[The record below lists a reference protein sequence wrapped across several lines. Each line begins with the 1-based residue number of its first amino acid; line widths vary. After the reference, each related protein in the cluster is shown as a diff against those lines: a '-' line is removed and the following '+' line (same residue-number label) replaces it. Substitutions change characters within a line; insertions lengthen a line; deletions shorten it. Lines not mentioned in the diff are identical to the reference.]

1 MNKHEVIPF
10 ETQYWKIVL
19 IPNQLYLGR
28 SVLVL
33 KRPCGDLADLSQT
46 EVLDFFELVKK
57 LQNALKMAFGATM
70 FNWECLMNNAY
81 LSDPPKPQVHWHFRA
96 RYKDMVEF
104 AGQRFSD
111 PNFGHHPINDED
123 GTKLVTQGLL
133 SEISKEIQKYM

>member
-1 MNKHEVIPF
+1 MNKQQEIVL

-57 LQNALKMAFGATM
+57 LQNALKLAFGATM

-81 LSDPPKPQVHWHFRA
+81 LSNPAKPQVHWHFRA
-96 RYKDMVEF
+96 RYKNTVEF
-104 AGQRFSD
+104 GGQEFSD

-123 GTKLVTQGLL
+123 GKMLVPRELL
-133 SEISKEIQKYM
+133 GEISKEIQKFT